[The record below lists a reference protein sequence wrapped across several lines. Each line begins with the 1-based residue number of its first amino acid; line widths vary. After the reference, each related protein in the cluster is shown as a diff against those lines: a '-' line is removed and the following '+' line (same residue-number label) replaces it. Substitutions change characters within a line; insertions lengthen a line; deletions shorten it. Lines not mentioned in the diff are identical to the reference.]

1 MRKSFVLFFLVLF
14 ICSNLVAIDWNI
26 TGAGA
31 RAAGMGGAFIGVAD
45 DATAIT
51 WNPAGLTQLYR
62 PEVSLVTRYVAESYK
77 YESTLYA
84 NTVDNQSHFVVN
96 FASAAYPFMN
106 GRLVF
111 AVAYQKQLDWYSGW
125 ESDED
130 ESATGGANTIIP
142 GLAFRIF
149 PVLSIG
155 FSTNIWMGD
164 SVKETYDY
172 YYGYGDFVE
181 RTISF
186 SGFNMAFGTMVD
198 FNNLQNPIPLKLGM
212 MMRTPFD
219 LGVEVDADY
228 ENYTDLHYKNTVD
241 MPIMMGFGVSLRLG
255 ENLTV
260 SADYEIRAYGE
271 SKIHY
276 ELGGTA
282 YLSESKTNLNQ
293 IRVGTEYLVVT
304 DFAVIPLRAGF
315 KTIPTLLSN
324 GKGPDYNWEYTDQ
337 TKGTGFSFGTGLIFE
352 RVAIDAT
359 FDLSSYTEEWDNWP
373 DPGENE
379 TGTLTKY
386 NTTVSCIFYF

>member
-1 MRKSFVLFFLVLF
+1 MRKLCVVFFIIF
-14 ICSNLVAIDWNI
+14 IGLNVPAADWNI

-62 PEVSLVTRYVAESYK
+62 PEVSLVARYIAESYK
-77 YESTLYA
+77 YESTIYS
-84 NTVDNQSHFVVN
+84 NSVDNQGHFILN

-106 GRLVF
+106 GRLV
-111 AVAYQKQLDWYSGW
+111 AAIAYQKQLDWYSGW
-125 ESDED
+125 EGEED

-142 GLAFRIF
+142 GLAFRVV

-155 FSTNIWMGD
+155 FSTNIWMGN
-164 SVKETYDY
+164 SVKETSDY
-172 YYGYGDFVE
+172 YYGYEDSVE

-198 FNNLQNPIPLKLGM
+198 FNNLQNPFPLKLGM
-212 MMRTPFD
+212 MIRTPFD

-228 ENYTDLHYKNTVD
+228 EYNPDLHYKNTVD
-241 MPIMMGFGVSLRLG
+241 MPIMMGFGTSFRLG

-260 SADYEIRAYGE
+260 SADYEIRAYGK
-271 SKIHY
+271 SKINY
-276 ELGGTA
+276 DLGGTSN
-282 YLSESKTNLNQ
+282 LSESEKNLNQ
-293 IRVGTEYLVVT
+293 IRVGAEYLVVT
-304 DFAVIPLRAGF
+304 DFAVIPLRAGY

-324 GKGPDYNWEYTDQ
+324 GEGPDYDWEFTDQ

-373 DPGENE
+373 DYGENE